1 MTLVCLALHY
11 RHNEIGF
18 LGFVRCRCTSFSQSR
33 PFFLHCLQDLRWPE
47 IRTCVVKAKFWIQ
60 SRFTYT
66 AEHYLK
72 SDIGISDFDRIRE
85 NRLVS
90 LNESQNVERHY
101 CHARA
106 HMSDGKKRDIWYV
119 VESPWGCAGMGDG
132 VTYCVSGLDPYRL
145 HGRFCMS
152 LR

>member
-1 MTLVCLALHY
+1 MSMYKFFAIAAVFSALSAGSALA
-11 RHNEIGF
+11 G
-18 LGFVRCRCTSFSQSR
+18 QSDMCGHGDILDR
-33 PFFLHCLQDLRWPE
+33 
-47 IRTCVVKAKFWIQ
+47 IQ

-119 VESPWGCAGMGDG
+119 VESPWGFAGMGDG